1 MYMLALA
8 FADNAFQNDFTGP
21 EDIYKLVVPPETDR
35 IHLQWEDSWAETPVF
50 RDVEK
55 TASGIRV
62 SRTKSLQYHKHKQF
76 FIHLGRTCGFEKRL
90 EFYDLRRASGK
101 ELTSENASSEIG

>member
-1 MYMLALA
+1 MLALA
-8 FADNAFQNDFTGP
+8 FADNAFENDFTGP

-35 IHLQWEDSWAETPVF
+35 IRLRWKDSWAESPVF

-62 SRTKSLQYHKHKQF
+62 SQTKSLQYHKHKQSSY
-76 FIHLGRTCGFEKRL
+76 TSAEPAV
-90 EFYDLRRASGK
+90 LRRDLNSMIYG
-101 ELTSENASSEIG
+101 EP